1 MGDDPSKTW
10 AELGVLFRFPQ
21 QLAFFFFL
29 IKDQVSISHKPLL
42 KIFALISS
50 DHVLSGATYTLQHIR
65 QPAAPSLLLARS
77 FVKDIQLLNYV
88 DETPD
93 LNVESD
99 RKL

>member
-1 MGDDPSKTW
+1 MGRIRRSFSLSTT
-10 AELGVLFRFPQ
+10 AC
-21 QLAFFFFL
+21 FFFFL